1 VKRIIASSRGAID
14 LASIMVG
21 IIVIGLI
28 SATVAA
34 TVFAVIPWT
43 QDSAAKQQLANIRT
57 AENAYAGL
65 AASPDSSASL
75 VNAATPIVVV
85 AEGSAPSYAS
95 LKALVDKG
103 LFGINPASN
112 SAIISSDGNLCVTTG
127 TNSYRA
133 EIKSASGNYFYS
145 TDTQNPTKLAASQ
158 LNCLPAETSPNIT
171 YDANGNWTEGATIN
185 GVNQPV
191 LFLGGFTVKTDSTQL
206 VDWSI
211 KLDRNAAPYSNLT
224 DGDVK
229 AITGLPGWATITS
242 DANTITISNNTTTM
256 RVSKTAPVTIGQLRF
271 TYQIPTWT
279 AAQTTAGTPYSFTT
293 AGSNAV
299 QGSVDVSLNNTGETR
314 YGYWSADVD
323 ASAMKTA
330 VGQAG
335 TLSLTTAATN
345 AGFTITPKSGDIYTL
360 TYAPSNAQN
369 YMLKGKTAD
378 HQSFS
383 TDGIAHLTSM
393 LVYTGSGAGAGT
405 VYTSTDGL
413 TKVTVSGVT
422 KTSPPQVTTT
432 FTTSKVGAWSVDVT
446 LTDLLNI
453 DRTKTPKVDNGN
465 FTLVKKSGDV
475 YTMSFTG
482 TWNSGT
488 GQTTNTITS
497 Y

>member
-1 VKRIIASSRGAID
+1 VKRIVASSRGAID

-21 IIVIGLI
+21 IIVIGLVGAI
-28 SATVAA
+28 VAA

-43 QDSAAKQQLANIRT
+43 QDNAAKQQLNNIRV
-57 AENAYAGL
+57 AQNAYAGF
-65 AASPDSSASL
+65 AASPDSSAAL
-75 VNAATPIVVV
+75 VAS
-85 AEGSAPSYAS
+85 SAPNTVIAGNTPSYGS

-103 LFGINPASN
+103 LFTIDPASN

-145 TDTQNPTKLAASQ
+145 TDTKNPTQLDASQ
-158 LNCLPAETSPNIT
+158 LDCLPPTTAPTTT

-185 GVNQPV
+185 GVNKPV

-206 VDWSI
+206 VDWSV
-211 KLDRNAAPYSNLT
+211 KLDRNTAPYSNIT

-242 DANTITISNNTTTM
+242 DANTITISNNTPTM
-256 RVSKTAPVTIGQLRF
+256 RVSKAAPVTIGQLRF

-279 AAQTTAGTPYSFTT
+279 AAQTTAGTPYGFTT
-293 AGSNAV
+293 AGSNAI

-314 YGYWSADVD
+314 YGYWSTDID
-323 ASAMKTA
+323 ASTMKTA

-345 AGFTITPKSGDIYTL
+345 AGFTIAPKSGNTYTL
-360 TYAPSNAQN
+360 TYAPSNAQE
-369 YMLKGKTAD
+369 YMLKGKLSD

-405 VYTSTDGL
+405 TYTSSDGL

-422 KTSPPQVTTT
+422 KTSPPQLSTT
-432 FTTSKVGAWSVDVT
+432 FTTSKVGTWSVDIT

-482 TWNSGT
+482 TWNSGS
-488 GQTTNTITS
+488 GQTTNTITL

>member
-75 VNAATPIVVV
+75 VNVANPIIV
-85 AEGSAPSYAS
+85 AEGSTPSYAS

-422 KTSPPQVTTT
+422 KTSPPQLSTT